1 MAGLQKMRE
10 KFGIV
15 ISVIIALSLLYFI
28 APIDDLMRIF
38 DKPQNVGEIAGT
50 GISYEDY
57 QAEVAK
63 YTTINEITTGSSV
76 QNEQTQTQIRN
87 AAWQSLLDRYMFFK
101 NCEKAGIRVSDAEVA
116 ELFAGEHVSPIIAQN
131 PLFADETGA
140 FSAQKVKEI
149 DACI

>member
-50 GISYEDY
+50 GISYED
-57 QAEVAK
+57 
-63 YTTINEITTGSSV
+63 
-76 QNEQTQTQIRN
+76 
-87 AAWQSLLDRYMFFK
+87 
-101 NCEKAGIRVSDAEVA
+101 
-116 ELFAGEHVSPIIAQN
+116 
-131 PLFADETGA
+131 
-140 FSAQKVKEI
+140 
-149 DACI
+149 